1 METFLILL
9 IYHEENQ
16 RWSKWVTKWKIV
28 RVAPI
33 STGMHE
39 LLTFLFGSCFL
50 RLGSGPLLLLLEKGQ
65 ERDVGDFDDLES
77 DAGNVSHG
85 VTGATETRHQH
96 FVVLLDVVQTTILP
110 KKDGAVQAE

>member
-1 METFLILL
+1 
-9 IYHEENQ
+9 
-16 RWSKWVTKWKIV
+16 
-28 RVAPI
+28 
-33 STGMHE
+33 MHE

-77 DAGNVSHG
+77 DAGNVSHR